1 MIMALRILLLCL
13 GSYLGVLL
21 GRGAVVVVV
30 VVVVVVSL
38 MLIITVSLSRSLNN

>member
-21 GRGAVVVVV
+21 GSGAVVVV

-38 MLIITVSLSRSLNN
+38 MLIVTVSLSRSLNN